1 MTLADAVAP
10 EFDIPAIESFDS
22 LNPANGEVV
31 AAWPVHSAE
40 DDAIVVYSK
49 HLPGRFTRSGRD
61 DTVIVVANVDPH
73 SARETTVHLDLAAL
87 GLEPGTEFDVRDVV
101 TGARWTWGS
110 SNYVRLDAF
119 QEPVHLL
126 VVEGPHR

>member
-1 MTLADAVAP
+1 MLNRLRAAHPALRQLRNLHVHAADDP
-10 EFDIPAIESFDS
+10 
-22 LNPANGEVV
+22 
-31 AAWPVHSAE
+31 
-40 DDAIVVYSK
+40 AIVVYSK
-49 HLPGRFTRSGRD
+49 HLSGEYIRSGRP

-87 GLEPGTEFDVRDVV
+87 GLPTEGLFDVRDVV
-101 TGARWTWGS
+101 TGQRWTWGA